1 MQTAM
6 NFKREKITV
15 KVKAKEDKNDKDCY

>member
-1 MQTAM
+1 MAM

>member
-1 MQTAM
+1 MAM
-6 NFKREKITV
+6 NFKRERITV